1 MGCRGTGGHPHP
13 VSRNLSVLA
22 DNDGTRPACA
32 CQPPRSAAGSWRLLS
47 PITTGIDV
55 KQALCCRIRFGI
67 LALASLLLVACATP
81 PAKDFKGSWGPV
93 NRYRSAPI
101 EIPLH
106 SHYIF
111 FAAPIDETLKSMLTR
126 WANDTDRTLRYE
138 LSYDVTLYQP
148 VATIRTADIEAAAT
162 QLNTIYAAQGV
173 LVVTMPG
180 GILVQSAHRPL
191 PSSTPVSTADPKPK
205 AARP

>member
-1 MGCRGTGGHPHP
+1 M
-13 VSRNLSVLA
+13 A
-22 DNDGTRPACA
+22 DNDGSRLARA
-32 CQPPRSAAGSWRLLS
+32 CQPARPAVDSLRLMD
-47 PITTGIDV
+47 PFTTGIDV
-55 KQALCCRIRFGI
+55 KQKIPGRIRFGMLG
-67 LALASLLLVACATP
+67 LAATLLVACATP

-106 SHYIF
+106 SQYIF

-148 VATIRTADIEAAAT
+148 VATIHTTDIEAAAT
-162 QLNTIYAAQGV
+162 ELNAIYAGQGV
-173 LVVTMPG
+173 RVMTKPG
-180 GILVQSAHRPL
+180 EVLVQSAHRL
-191 PSSTPVSTADPKPK
+191 PPPSTPASTDDAK
-205 AARP
+205 AKVARP